1 MDKQLYTLVA
11 RHTLGDLSESVQ
23 LCLADGDT
31 LIGGPFSH
39 AGMVCQAI
47 MMTIH
52 EEETE
57 HERDDSSDNNNG
69 N

>member
-1 MDKQLYTLVA
+1 MNKQIYHITNE
-11 RHTLGDLSESVQ
+11 HTIDG
-23 LCLADGDT
+23 LAECVRRFLAADCT

-39 AGMVCQAI
+39 AGMVCQAM

-57 HERDDSSDNNNG
+57 DENVH
-69 N
+69 